1 MTRRTT
7 KQLIIALIF
16 FFILSGFGF
25 LVYYLSQPAPS
36 CSDGIQNQ
44 SEEGIDCGGPCPPCQ
59 LVYIK
64 DIEVLWTK
72 AMASQADLY
81 DLAAQ
86 IKNPNQN
93 YGSGQVPYQFELYDF
108 NGNLIV
114 QYPGL
119 TFILPNQT
127 KYLIQ
132 LKKQSIIGRPSQI
145 KLSFGEIKWEKLED
159 YQPPQLFVQQ
169 KEYRLLTAQELGFS
183 QVRGILINKT
193 NFDFDKTSLDILL
206 FNSSRQL
213 LAVNATEIRALSAG
227 QERDFVATW
236 FRRIT
241 GQVTFVEVEAE
252 TNIFDPSNF
261 LLPERGEPERFQEY

>member
-1 MTRRTT
+1 MTRRAA

-36 CSDGIQNQ
+36 CSDNIQNQ

-72 AMASQADLY
+72 AIATQGDFY

-93 YGSGQVPYQFELYDF
+93 YGSGQVPYQFELTDSE
-108 NGNLIV
+108 NNLISRSA
-114 QYPGL
+114 GS

-127 KYLIQ
+127 KYLLQIKIASSRPVSQ
-132 LKKQSIIGRPSQI
+132 L
-145 KLSFGEIKWEKLED
+145 KLSFGEIEWQTIED
-159 YQPPQLFVQQ
+159 YQPPQLFIQQ
-169 KEYRLLTAQELGFS
+169 KEYRLLTSQELGFS
-183 QVRGILINKT
+183 QVKGILINKT
-193 NFDFDKTSLDILL
+193 NFDFAQISLDILL
-206 FNSSRQL
+206 FDAARQL
-213 LAVNATEIRALSAG
+213 LALNTTEIRALLAG

-236 FRRIT
+236 FKKIT
-241 GQVTFVEVEAE
+241 GQVAFVEVEAE
-252 TNIFDPSNF
+252 TNIFDPTNY
-261 LLPERGEPERFQEY
+261 LPPEKGEPEKFQEY